1 MTGPDGTTKIWHVTV
16 VVLKVDAD
24 DLMASIADTNRL
36 LLYTGTGTTE
46 GQIPENEYNA
56 LKDIVDDATI
66 LDVPNVTQS
75 VIDLQEQKLLDA
87 MAKFEDAIVPSNR

>member
-1 MTGPDGTTKIWHVTV
+1 MTGPDETTKIWTVTV
-16 VVLKVDAD
+16 VVLKVDAEA
-24 DLMASIADTNRL
+24 LMASIADANRL

-46 GQIPENEYNA
+46 GQISENEYNA
-56 LKDIVDDATI
+56 LKNIVDDATI

-87 MAKFEDAIVPSNR
+87 TAKFEDAIVPSNR